1 MDLQNTILAKL
12 TSSIPSPPMR
22 LRDLIRQIRAARTA
36 ADERSVINKECAYIR
51 STFREEDNVWR
62 CRNVAK
68 LLYIHMLGYPAHFG
82 QMECLKLIA
91 SPKFTDKRIGYL
103 GAMLLL
109 DERQDIHL
117 LITNS
122 LKNDLNSQTQF
133 VVGLALCALGS
144 ICSPEMSRDLA
155 GEVERLMK
163 SPNTFIRKKAA
174 LCAARIIRKV
184 PEFQEVFLP
193 ASRSFITEKNHAVLI
208 TGITLI
214 TEMCERCQDT
224 LAYFK
229 KMVPNLVKILK
240 NLIMSG
246 YSPEHDV
253 CGVSDPFLQVKIL
266 RLLRILGHND
276 EDASEQMNDIL
287 AQVATNTESTKNVG
301 NAILYETVISIMEIK
316 SESSLRVLA
325 VNILGRFLLNTD
337 KNIRY
342 VALTTLLKTVQADY
356 NAVQRHRSTIVDC
369 LKDPDV
375 SIRKKAMELC
385 FALINSSNIKSMSK
399 ELILFLEKSD
409 YEFKSICSSN
419 LCICA
424 EKYAP
429 NTKWHIDTMIR
440 VLTTAGNY
448 VRDDVVGNS
457 IQLISEAS
465 ALHAYAVQQLWAQ
478 LLINDLENKK
488 PLVQVAMWTLG
499 EFADLLNIPYV
510 DETISTN
517 EVEQPLNVSEDQV
530 IDVCEE
536 VLTSNLMNIVTKE
549 YTIEALMKLSVRFP
563 DHAARIKKLLDLF
576 SCHMN
581 IELQQRAVEFC
592 TLFTKH
598 SNLRPSLLEKM
609 PPLPKLN
616 RKTDKESISVL
627 SNGDLLNEQSEQQFN
642 NNKTSTNKSS
652 SALLDLLGEDTIGDI
667 NNDSSSTA
675 AITTNGESVK
685 ASSNILDLL
694 GELDLSAT
702 TTVTNNNTTTPSNT
716 LIMNDKNTLN
726 NQLNDLFGSNKLK
739 LNNSTTNQINN
750 KSILN
755 DDLFSDIRTLDQSV
769 VTKSVLSTITAVEK
783 NGLKIVFNFEK
794 NQDQTAPI
802 TIHLEATNQNSSN
815 ISDFLFQAAVPKTFQ
830 LTLLPPSGNL
840 IPSNNTGSVKQT
852 LKVNPSNN
860 LLRMKLKISYNLNGN
875 EFLIEDTK
883 SFPVDTWK

>member
-1 MDLQNTILAKL
+1 M
-12 TSSIPSPPMR
+12 
-22 LRDLIRQIRAARTA
+22 
-36 ADERSVINKECAYIR
+36 
-51 STFREEDNVWR
+51 
-62 CRNVAK
+62 
-68 LLYIHMLGYPAHFG
+68 
-82 QMECLKLIA
+82 
-91 SPKFTDKRIGYL
+91 
-103 GAMLLL
+103 
-109 DERQDIHL
+109 
-117 LITNS
+117 
-122 LKNDLNSQTQF
+122 
-133 VVGLALCALGS
+133 
-144 ICSPEMSRDLA
+144 
-155 GEVERLMK
+155 
-163 SPNTFIRKKAA
+163 
-174 LCAARIIRKV
+174 V
-184 PEFQEVFLP
+184 P
-193 ASRSFITEKNHAVLI
+193 
-208 TGITLI
+208 
-214 TEMCERCQDT
+214 T
-224 LAYFK
+224 LA
-229 KMVPNLVKILK
+229 KILK

-276 EDASEQMNDIL
+276 EEASEQMNDIL

-440 VLTTAGNY
+440 VLTTSGNY
-448 VRDDVVGNS
+448 VRDDVVGNL

-465 ALHAYAVQQLWAQ
+465 SLNSYAVQQLWLQ
-478 LLINDLENKK
+478 LVLKDLENKQ

-510 DETISTN
+510 DESISAN
-517 EVEQPLNVSEDQV
+517 EVEQPLNVSEEKV
-530 IDVCEE
+530 IDLCEE
-536 VLTSNLMNIVTKE
+536 VLTNNLISIVTKE
-549 YTIEALMKLSVRFP
+549 YTIETVMKLSVRFP
-563 DHAARIKKLLDLF
+563 DQAARVKKLLDF
-576 SCHMN
+576 YCCHMN

-616 RKTDKESISVL
+616 RKERNEKEDNNL
-627 SNGDLLNEQSEQQFN
+627 SNGDLLSESLNQN
-642 NNKTSTNKSS
+642 NLNNSTTNKNSN
-652 SALLDLLGEDTIGDI
+652 ALLDLLGDSIGELDNTSAI
-667 NNDSSSTA
+667 NNSSNKSNTVNG
-675 AITTNGESVK
+675 TTSN
-685 ASSNILDLL
+685 NILDLL
-694 GELDLSAT
+694 SDLDLGGTIPAT
-702 TTVTNNNTTTPSNT
+702 TNNNS
-716 LIMNDKNTLN
+716 LILNDNKSIINN
-726 NQLNDLFGSNKLK
+726 NQLNDLFSNELK
-739 LNNSTTNQINN
+739 DSSLSNNNQKV

-755 DDLFSDIRTLDQSV
+755 DDLFSEIRNLDQNNLV
-769 VTKSVLSTITAVEK
+769 KSNKSNLNTLVAIEK

-794 NQDQTAPI
+794 NKDSNSPI

-815 ISDFLFQAAVPKTFQ
+815 ISDFLFQAAVPKVIIF
-830 LTLLPPSGNL
+830 SDW
-840 IPSNNTGSVKQT
+840 
-852 LKVNPSNN
+852 
-860 LLRMKLKISYNLNGN
+860 
-875 EFLIEDTK
+875 F
-883 SFPVDTWK
+883 